1 MLHLEPEP
9 SQFLT
14 NEITSEAINIFGP
27 IQSLLCQ
34 SNLLKPL
41 IRYWI
46 RTKVAQQSDW
56 QASVNSDF
64 IAELTQK
71 WIDKNKNIANQMSFE
86 DAQIKVIVA
95 QSCSHWARSN
105 WDHLVSSVYLERKN
119 SLDKASCNLIRVKDK
134 NLALELYFR
143 VKEEEESFAEI
154 SYQFGKSPERESGG
168 LITLRSLEALP
179 YGLSAVLPKIKV
191 GECSKPLRIGSDYG
205 IVQLLKF
212 QSASLDEPTRL
223 FILEEMFNHWLN
235 DVSESLLGFLNN

>member
-1 MLHLEPEP
+1 M
-9 SQFLT
+9 T
-14 NEITSEAINIFGP
+14 KEITIEAIKIFEP
-27 IQSLLCQ
+27 LQSLLSQ

-64 IAELTQK
+64 IEELTQK
-71 WIDKNKNIANQMSFE
+71 WIDKNKNIAKQMSFD
-86 DAQIKVIVA
+86 DAKTKVIVA
-95 QSCSHWARSN
+95 QSCSNWTRSN

-134 NLALELYFR
+134 NLALELYYR
-143 VKEEEESFAEI
+143 VKEEESFTDI

-191 GECSKPLRIGSDYG
+191 GE
-205 IVQLLKF
+205 
-212 QSASLDEPTRL
+212 
-223 FILEEMFNHWLN
+223 W
-235 DVSESLLGFLNN
+235 